1 MLNSMGATKLD
12 PMDDFLNFVAT
23 RAEPV
28 IGDGML
34 GAAVILFEFIN
45 EDGRLCYSVL
55 RPNGVSW
62 PDTAELLL
70 GASDTFAHHIAHGNY
85 PPDMELDDDYL
96 DDDDDIDYR

>member
-1 MLNSMGATKLD
+1 MGVTKLD
-12 PMDDFLNFVAT
+12 PMDDFLNFVAK

-34 GAAVILFEFIN
+34 GSAIILFEFIN

-62 PDTAELLL
+62 PETAELLL
-70 GASDTFAHHIAHGNY
+70 NASDTFAHTISEGHFPEDI
-85 PPDMELDDDYL
+85 DIEDDDDLGY
-96 DDDDDIDYR
+96 DDDIDYK